1 MNITKK
7 DLEKSQVE
15 LTIELTLDEF
25 KPYISKGAEKVS
37 QEVKIEGF
45 RPGKVPYNILKQ
57 KIGEMTIL
65 EEAARIAINKTLDEV
80 ITKNISGDPVGQPQV
95 EITKLAPDNPL
106 EYKIKLALLPKLELG
121 NYKEL
126 KIKQKK
132 IEIKDEDTEKM
143 LNDLR
148 EMRAKEAIADREI
161 KEGDKAIVDIQMYL
175 DKVPIEG
182 GQNKDTAIMVGKNYI
197 VAGFD
202 KKILGAKKGDT
213 REFSLPYPKD
223 HHMQNLAGK
232 MVEFKVTIKEV
243 YNRELPAL
251 DDGFA
256 LNFGLKKLQELKDNI
271 KKSLA
276 DQKQKEADLA
286 TEREMLDKITE
297 KTKFGDIPEML
308 VDNEVK
314 TMLSELEQT
323 ITNQGGKFSDYLS
336 SLKKTR
342 DQLTLDLL
350 PDALKRVKVSLL
362 IREIGDKEKISA
374 TEEEVDKYLEE
385 LKQHYKDNK
394 EMSEQ
399 MKSPAYKNYVANVLT
414 SRKIVDQLRKW
425 NIA

>member
-1 MNITKK
+1 MKVEKK

-15 LTIELTLDEF
+15 LKIELSFDEF
-25 KPYISKGAEKVS
+25 SPYIKKGAEKVS
-37 QEVKIEGF
+37 GEIKIEGF
-45 RPGKVPYNILKQ
+45 RPGKVPYAVLKQ

-80 ITKNISGDPVGQPQV
+80 IKNNISSEPVGQPQV

-106 EYKIKLALLPKLELG
+106 EYKLTIALLPKVELG
-121 NYKEL
+121 TYKEL

-132 IEIKDEDTEKM
+132 VEIKDEEAEKM

-148 EMRAKEAIADREI
+148 EMRAKEAIT
-161 KEGDKAIVDIQMYL
+161 KEPVKDGYKAIVDIQMYL

-182 GQNKDTAIMVGKNYI
+182 GQNKDTAILIGKNYI
-197 VAGFD
+197 VNGFD
-202 KKILGAKKGDT
+202 KKLIGAKKGDT
-213 REFSLPYPKD
+213 REFELPYPKD

-232 MVEFKVTIKEV
+232 MVEFKVKIKEI
-243 YNRELPAL
+243 YARELPEL
-251 DDGFA
+251 NDGFA
-256 LNFGLKKLQELKDNI
+256 LNFGLKKLAELKDNI

-276 DQKQKEADLA
+276 DQKQKDADLA
-286 TEREMLDKITE
+286 AERELLDKITE

-308 VDNEVK
+308 IDHEVK
-314 TMLSELEQT
+314 TMISELEQT
-323 ITNQGGKFSDYLS
+323 IANQGGKFSDYLE
-336 SLKKTR
+336 SLNKTR

-362 IREIGDKEKISA
+362 IREIGDKEKISV
-374 TEEEVDKYLEE
+374 TDEEIDKYLEE
-385 LKQHYKDNK
+385 LKNHYKDNK
-394 EMSEQ
+394 EMTEQ

-425 NIA
+425 NIV